1 LITARAGGQFQ
12 REPEW
17 PSGSG
22 FLAGRLTFETSGTS
36 GSQTLFGIGRLADRV
51 MRLASPD
58 DWIWTDKTGS
68 TIAREGLG

>member
-1 LITARAGGQFQ
+1 
-12 REPEW
+12 
-17 PSGSG
+17 
-22 FLAGRLTFETSGTS
+22 LTFETSGTS